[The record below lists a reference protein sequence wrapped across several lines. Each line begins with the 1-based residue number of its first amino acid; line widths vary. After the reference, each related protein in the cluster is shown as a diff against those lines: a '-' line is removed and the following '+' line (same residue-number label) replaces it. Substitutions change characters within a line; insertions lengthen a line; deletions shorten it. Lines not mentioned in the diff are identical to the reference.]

1 MVPLYSLCFLL
12 CRHSFLSI
20 LFKHYLL
27 LSIFGPTIF
36 LYSAIPW
43 LRIHIQYTMIP
54 TCTAVSKELHLVTK
68 LNAFEEFFGWTP
80 PKKLFEKTLFL
91 FAHLKCA
98 NRNITC
104 LFFLFFNILNLKR
117 PYFGRTSWEPAHH
130 SLQI

>member
-27 LSIFGPTIF
+27 LPIFGPTIF

-68 LNAFEEFFGWTP
+68 LNAFEEFFGWTLRKNYIP
-80 PKKLFEKTLFL
+80 VCTFEMCKQEYNLFV
-91 FAHLKCA
+91 C
-98 NRNITC
+98 
-104 LFFLFFNILNLKR
+104 FFNIHNLKR
-117 PYFGRTSWEPAHH
+117 PYFG
-130 SLQI
+130 

>member
-27 LSIFGPTIF
+27 LPIFGPTIF

-43 LRIHIQYTMIP
+43 LQIHIQYTMIP

-68 LNAFEEFFGWTP
+68 LNAFEEFFGWIP

-104 LFFLFFNILNLKR
+104 LFVFFFNILNLKR
-117 PYFGRTSWEPAHH
+117 PYFGLTSWEPAHY